1 MVTMIRDKASEKK
14 GIFAVNFF
22 FLRMV
27 TLKTSVLSS
36 IHDRRLSA
44 FGRGSIVNS
53 GKNFQKIFFK
63 VL

>member
-1 MVTMIRDKASEKK
+1 MIWGKASEKK

-27 TLKTSVLSS
+27 IFNRSVLSP
-36 IHDRRLSA
+36 IHDRRLNPPDSSA
-44 FGRGSIVNS
+44 IVNS